1 MARMTTM
8 VTIARPV
15 EEVFAFF
22 LALDENA
29 PRTDPSVSVVK
40 DPTGPT
46 RAGTTFRFRQRFL
59 GKQRETLTRFTDIEP
74 DQVIGF
80 EARIGPMR
88 PRCSLTF
95 ARTEA
100 GTTVTFAGDSRPI
113 GPLRLFSPLL
123 NRKGQQVWSERLAR
137 IKTALEE
144 PAKIGRA
151 HV

>member
-1 MARMTTM
+1 MARMTTT

-29 PRTDPSVSVVK
+29 QRTDPSVGSVVK
-40 DPTGPT
+40 YPPGPT
-46 RAGTTFRFRQRFL
+46 RAGTTFRFRQRSL
-59 GKQRETLTRFTDIEP
+59 GKQRETLTRFTAIEP
-74 DQVIGF
+74 DHVIGF

-95 ARTEA
+95 ARTEG

-113 GPLRLFSPLL
+113 GPLRLLTPLL

-144 PAKIGRA
+144 PATRG
-151 HV
+151 